1 MPQTMK
7 TIQMTFAVLQ
17 IFSSPSKGREKIR
30 RFMRKM
36 GESCGIFTHVF
47 RRAPKWFFLKKSV
60 RTPYKWPLPKWKSYH
75 FAMGEK
81 IRKKAGGW
89 KKFAELCGK
98 WVNPAAYSHM
108 RGSHWL
114 MWSRHHSVFCPD
126 GRTAKEL
133 GSSQTTTTT

>member
-1 MPQTMK
+1 MMN
-7 TIQMTFAVLQ
+7 TIQMTFVKMK
-17 IFSSPSKGREKIR
+17 IISFREK
-30 RFMRKM
+30 
-36 GESCGIFTHVF
+36 E
-47 RRAPKWFFLKKSV
+47 
-60 RTPYKWPLPKWKSYH
+60 
-75 FAMGEK
+75 E
-81 IRKKAGGW
+81 GG

>member
-1 MPQTMK
+1 MIK
-7 TIQMTFAVLQ
+7 THAIDDENHTNDLFRFA
-17 IFSSPSKGREKIR
+17 IFFPPSAVE
-30 RFMRKM
+30 
-36 GESCGIFTHVF
+36 
-47 RRAPKWFFLKKSV
+47 
-60 RTPYKWPLPKWKSYH
+60 
-75 FAMGEK
+75 
-81 IRKKAGGW
+81 GG